1 MEFILIVLSS
11 LLFTIPYYFP
21 ALFFL
26 SWLAFIPL
34 IYLIKDYDYS
44 HSFIVALLVGILNS
58 VFSLYWL
65 YQPLSSV
72 LKMPSSFNLFILFIY
87 FIISALPL
95 AVWVLLNKF
104 LQPEYSY
111 SPFIAALS
119 WSVLEYLRFEF
130 LNLNPFNYFAYTQ
143 SSFTFIA
150 QYAAYGGIFLVSFI
164 SVLIASYL
172 LKIFLEPNWKKAV
185 PLLMIF
191 IILAIIPLYSYPSS
205 EANLNKQ
212 SVDLLINK
220 SQENNNHFEK
230 IEDEINDFAALIEN
244 KKSNYIFT
252 AENNFSFDLI
262 RNSFYRDNLFSKLEN
277 KLDNSYLQ
285 LGSLTAATANYD
297 SEILNY
303 LFLLSV
309 NLKIIN
315 RSNKQMNFLSGVNF
329 INKEKLINFFAAHL
343 NFNYKMIKRP
353 QKIEIIEA
361 EKIKFINLI
370 SDEIF
375 IPLVSRRNNYAVD
388 LNLIVNAAAE
398 EKINSGVYNNLA
410 LAAAVYRAAES
421 NTTLVRAVS
430 GGYSAYIDYRGKI
443 ISKEKLKN
451 NIKTYNLTLYEGQS
465 YYQKNPTK
473 IINIFI
479 IILLIIAF
487 IKIMIILRN
496 KFSSRH

>member
-1 MEFILIVLSS
+1 
-11 LLFTIPYYFP
+11 
-21 ALFFL
+21 
-26 SWLAFIPL
+26 
-34 IYLIKDYDYS
+34 
-44 HSFIVALLVGILNS
+44 
-58 VFSLYWL
+58 
-65 YQPLSSV
+65 
-72 LKMPSSFNLFILFIY
+72 MPSSFNLFILFIY

-303 LFLLSV
+303 LFLLSA

-496 KFSSRH
+496 KFSSRN